1 MIFGAKP
8 KVACPEC
15 DIPVI
20 HGDTQ
25 KSNVLENNDVEDVAI
40 SREQQNVSVL
50 MPQPEQAN

>member
-1 MIFGAKP
+1 MIFEAKP

-20 HGDTQ
+20 YGDTQ

-40 SREQQNVSVL
+40 SREQQNVSSLV
-50 MPQPEQAN
+50 